1 MPCTYCPY
9 KLLPNIYVCGHTHAI
24 LPHCHTVC
32 ISVFSWICVLST
44 LHLNFCYLLCPR
56 LPILQSTR
64 LFGCMRM
71 TVAIVPWPGLSRYAR
86 RTMAEV
92 VANFLPSHVNCQ
104 SIHEMRMI
112 WLICVLRILSVCCR
126 RSRSIPV
133 SCLISEKPKPYDLFS

>member
-1 MPCTYCPY
+1 MYAGTHMPYCRTIC
-9 KLLPNIYVCGHTHAI
+9 K
-24 LPHCHTVC
+24 
-32 ISVFSWICVLST
+32 SMFSWICVLST
-44 LHLNFCYLLCPR
+44 LHLNFSYLLCPVGP
-56 LPILQSTR
+56 PILRSTR

-112 WLICVLRILSVCCR
+112 WLICVLRMLSVCRCR
-126 RSRSIPV
+126 CLCHCRSIPV
-133 SCLISEKPKPYDLFS
+133 SCLISVKPKPYDLFS